1 MTVYA
6 VALITIED
14 RVTYKRY
21 QRNFGAVFEK
31 FQGKVLAMRDKPRV
45 VEGEWVGDKVVIMAF
60 PSEKAFEEWRLSP
73 EYLEIVGDRFSS
85 TAGPVLLVDGHPW
98 S

>member
-6 VALITIED
+6 VALITIDD
-14 RVTYKRY
+14 RITYKRY
-21 QRNFGAVFEK
+21 QRNFGAVFDK

-45 VEGEWVGDKVVIMAF
+45 VEGEWEGDKVIIMAF
-60 PSEKAFEEWRLSP
+60 PDEAAFEAWRLSP
-73 EYLEIVGDRFSS
+73 EYAEIAGDRFSS
-85 TAGPVLLVDGHPW
+85 TTGPVLLVDGHPW

>member
-6 VALITIED
+6 IAQLSIHD

-21 QRNFGAVFEK
+21 QRAFQGVFK
-31 FQGKVLAMRDKPRV
+31 RYRGKVLAMKDNPRV
-45 VEGEWVGDKVVIMAF
+45 VEGEWDGNKVVIMAF
-60 PSEKAFEEWRLSP
+60 PDEAAFEEWRLSP
-73 EYLEIVGDRFSS
+73 EYQAIVDDRFNS
-85 TAGPVLLVDGHPW
+85 TSGPVLLVDGKPW

>member
-14 RVTYKRY
+14 RITYKRY
-21 QRNFGAVFEK
+21 QRNFGAVFDK

-45 VEGEWVGDKVVIMAF
+45 VEGEWVGDKVIIMAF
-60 PSEKAFEEWRLSP
+60 PCCLSTDIRGPDANMVLNGGRWRASLDP
-73 EYLEIVGDRFSS
+73 TRP
-85 TAGPVLLVDGHPW
+85 TPP
-98 S
+98 